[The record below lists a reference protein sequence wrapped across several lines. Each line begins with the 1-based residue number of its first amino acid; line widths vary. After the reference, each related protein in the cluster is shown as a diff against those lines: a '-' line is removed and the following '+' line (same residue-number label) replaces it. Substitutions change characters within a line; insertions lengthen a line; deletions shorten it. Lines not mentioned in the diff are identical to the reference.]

1 MGHNNWLFFG
11 SFEAGTNNALLYT
24 LMANCKKQDIDPEAY
39 LVEVFRRLPHN
50 ATVADA
56 AKLTP
61 AAIAAEWR
69 AQAAQAAA
77 QSA

>member
-1 MGHNNWLFFG
+1 LGHNNWLFFG

-39 LVEVFRRLPHN
+39 LTEVFKRLPHD
-50 ATVADA
+50 ATIEQA

-69 AQAAQAAA
+69 AKAIDAEAVA
-77 QSA
+77 